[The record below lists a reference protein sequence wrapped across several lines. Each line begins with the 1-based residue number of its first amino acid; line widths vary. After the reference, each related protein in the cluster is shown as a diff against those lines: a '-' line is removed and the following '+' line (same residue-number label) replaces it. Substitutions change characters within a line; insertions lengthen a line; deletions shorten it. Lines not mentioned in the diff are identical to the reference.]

1 MIENNPTGV
10 VAAFEILLEEIEVEI
25 EFVNRFGAH
34 AFESRDYDNARK
46 ALERAAQITS
56 FRDKVISLRREWE
69 NLFVCE
75 EAENTKSTKAHAERS
90 NLGRLRRGLRT
101 REESYYRPILE
112 ALQALGGS
120 APMNQVLD
128 HVLQN
133 MKGTL
138 KDVDY
143 EPLPSDSDTPR
154 WRNAAQ
160 WARNAMVKEGLLRN
174 DSPRGTWQIS
184 EAGIRFLRGDGC

>member
-10 VAAFEILLEEIEVEI
+10 VAAFEILLEEIEAEI
-25 EFVNRFGAH
+25 EFVNRLGASAFGA
-34 AFESRDYDNARK
+34 RDYDNARK
-46 ALERAAQITS
+46 ALDWASQVTS
-56 FRDKVISLRREWE
+56 FRDKVIFLRREWE
-69 NLFVCE
+69 SLFVRE
-75 EAENTKSTKAHAERS
+75 EVENTEGTRTHVER
-90 NLGRLRRGLRT
+90 NHLGRLRRGLRT

-128 HVLQN
+128 RVLQN

-143 EPLPSDSDTPR
+143 EPLPSDPDTPR

-174 DSPRGTWQIS
+174 DSPRGLWQIS
-184 EAGIRFLRGDGC
+184 EAGIRFLRGERR